1 MCIVEKSLVFECK
14 LMREEHARQAAISSA
29 FSSIKFYFYSPNG
42 ILDNSCLKELKTFAA
57 LRSISMCYG
66 NSASISK

>member
-1 MCIVEKSLVFECK
+1 MCIVDKSLVLERGA
-14 LMREEHARQAAISSA
+14 REAQLLVQLSFIS
-29 FSSIKFYFYSPNG
+29 IVQNPN
-42 ILDNSCLKELKTFAA
+42 NSCLKELKTFAA